1 MPSITHFDWR
11 GGVTAGNLSGRVIGL
26 VRRLSNLKK
35 GDTLSNEL
43 RNFLALSYDELE
55 DLNLEA
61 KEQRRN
67 RIPAEN
73 IREQRI
79 RYLTDEKRIKA
90 VTVLFSDLEGRLHML
105 DYDKKFLIKS
115 WDNLT
120 FDGSSIR
127 GFTAQ
132 KESDLR
138 LGVDWSA
145 FYWAPAD
152 FFGPGKVM
160 VFGEVI
166 EKQGG
171 SYAADIRGVLKGF
184 AQKQYDD
191 EGYTL
196 NAANE
201 IEGFLFKGTDAE
213 RHYSET
219 GKFEYVNTGGYYH
232 SLPGDPLRNFIDLS
246 AEVQR
251 AMGFQN
257 EKDHPEVAPSQFE
270 INYGYG
276 EVVAAADQIQLY
288 KLICRE
294 VATKLGMTAS
304 FLPKPVVGVNGSGMH
319 TNVSISKSGKNLF
332 WDAKGEEKLSKLG
345 WSFVDKILSHGN
357 DICLLLNA
365 SVNAYRR
372 LDPHFE
378 APNQI
383 KASAVDRGSMVR
395 IPIGNDKSMRVEV
408 RSVSPDSNPYMVL
421 YSIFKS
427 GIDGTTSKIKNL
439 RQAERYLPDNI
450 YTALDDFKKSA
461 WVDKILGEDV
471 KSRYADL
478 KQASADRCPRLLGTF
493 VKAPEVQYHHEV
505 YNQFLWNEF

>member
-1 MPSITHFDWR
+1 LND
-11 GGVTAGNLSGRVIGL
+11 LQ
-26 VRRLSNLKK
+26 
-35 GDTLSNEL
+35 
-43 RNFLALSYDELE
+43 NFLRLTYGELE

-61 KEQRRN
+61 KEQRLSRTPMAT
-67 RIPAEN
+67 IQ
-73 IREQRI
+73 EQRI
-79 RYLTDEKRIKA
+79 KYLTDEKRIKA

-105 DYDKKFLIKS
+105 DYDKKFLVKS

-132 KESDLR
+132 RESDLR
-138 LGVDWSA
+138 LAMDWSA

-152 FFGPGKVM
+152 VFGPGKVL

-166 EKQGG
+166 DKDGTPY
-171 SYAADIRGVLKGF
+171 SADIRGVLKSF
-184 AQKQYDD
+184 ANTLFEKH
-191 EGYTL
+191 GYTL

-201 IEGFLFKGTDAE
+201 IEGFLFDGPDAE
-213 RHYSET
+213 RRYHET
-219 GKFEYVNTGGYYH
+219 KKFAYVNTGGYYH
-232 SLPGDPLRNFIDLS
+232 SLPGDPLRLFIDTT

-270 INYGYG
+270 INYSYA
-276 EVVAAADQIQLY
+276 EVVAAADHIQLY
-288 KLICRE
+288 KLICRQ
-294 VATKLGMTAS
+294 VANRMGLTAS

-319 TNVSISKSGKNLF
+319 TNVSITKGGKNIF
-332 WDAKGEEKLSKLG
+332 WDPKGEEKLSKFA
-345 WSFVDKILSHGN
+345 WQFVDRILTHGN
-357 DICLLLNA
+357 DICLLLNP

-395 IPIGNDKSMRVEV
+395 IPIGNERSSRIEV
-408 RSVSPDSNPYMVL
+408 RSVAPDANPYLVMLSV
-421 YSIFKS
+421 FKA
-427 GIDGTTSKIKNL
+427 GLEGEIAKIKNL

-450 YTALDDFKKSA
+450 YDALSNFRNSA
-461 WVDKILGEDV
+461 WTTTLLGEDV
-471 KSRYADL
+471 KGRYADL
-478 KQASADRCPRLLGTF
+478 KQAAADRCPRLLGTF
-493 VKAPEVQYHHEV
+493 VKTPEVQYHHEV
-505 YNQFLWNEF
+505 YNQFLWNDF

>member
-1 MPSITHFDWR
+1 M
-11 GGVTAGNLSGRVIGL
+11 
-26 VRRLSNLKK
+26 
-35 GDTLSNEL
+35 SNEL
-43 RNFLALSYDELE
+43 RDFLALSYRELE
-55 DLNLEA
+55 ALNLKA

-67 RIPAEN
+67 RVASHKIQEE
-73 IREQRI
+73 RLK
-79 RYLTDEKRIKA
+79 YLKDEKRIKA

-132 KESDLR
+132 RESDLR
-138 LGVDWSA
+138 LEMDWGA
-145 FYWAPAD
+145 FYWGPAD
-152 FFGPGKVM
+152 IFGPGKVL

-166 EKQGG
+166 DKDGTPY
-171 SYAADIRGVLKGF
+171 SADIRGLLKGY
-184 AQKQYDD
+184 AQALHKK

-201 IEGFLFKGTDAE
+201 IEGFLFKGSDAE
-213 RHYSET
+213 RRYYET

-232 SLPGDPLRNFIDLS
+232 SLPGDPLRTFIDTT

-251 AMGFQN
+251 CMGFQN

-288 KLICRE
+288 KLVCRQ
-294 VATKLGMTAS
+294 VATRMGLTAC

-319 TNVSISKSGKNLF
+319 TNVSISKNGKNLF
-332 WDAKGEEKLSKLG
+332 WDPKGEEKLSKMG
-345 WSFVDKILSHGN
+345 WSFVDRILTHGN
-357 DICLLLNA
+357 DICLLINA

-378 APNQI
+378 APNQLN
-383 KASAVDRGSMVR
+383 ASPVNRGAMIR
-395 IPIGNDKSMRVEV
+395 IPIGNEKSMRIEV
-408 RSVSPDSNPYMVL
+408 RAVAPDANPYLVM
-421 YSIFKS
+421 YSIFRT
-427 GIDGTTSKIKNL
+427 GLDGDTSKIKNL
-439 RQAERYLPDNI
+439 REAKRYLPDNI
-450 YTALDDFKKSA
+450 YTALDNFRNAEWTTKL
-461 WVDKILGEDV
+461 LGADV
-471 KSRYADL
+471 KGRYADL
-478 KQASADRCPRLLGTF
+478 KQASADRCPRQLGTF
-493 VKAPEVQYHHEV
+493 VKVPEVQYHHEV
-505 YNQFLWNEF
+505 YNQFLWNLF

>member
-1 MPSITHFDWR
+1 M
-11 GGVTAGNLSGRVIGL
+11 
-26 VRRLSNLKK
+26 
-35 GDTLSNEL
+35 SNEL
-43 RNFLALSYDELE
+43 RDFLALSYSELE
-55 DLNLEA
+55 ELNLKA
-61 KEQRRN
+61 KEQRKN
-67 RIPAEN
+67 RVAMHKVQEE
-73 IREQRI
+73 RLK
-79 RYLTDEKRIKA
+79 YLTDEKRIKA

-105 DYDKKFLIKS
+105 DYDKKFLLKS
-115 WDNLT
+115 FDNLT

-132 KESDLR
+132 RESDLR
-138 LGVDWSA
+138 LGIDWAA
-145 FYWAPAD
+145 FYWGPAD
-152 FFGPGKVM
+152 YFGPGKVM

-166 EKQGG
+166 DKNGEP
-171 SYAADIRGVLKGF
+171 YTADIRGMLKGY
-184 AQKQYDD
+184 AQKLHEK

-201 IEGFLFKGTDAE
+201 IEGFLFKGADAE
-213 RHYSET
+213 RHYHENS
-219 GKFEYVNTGGYYH
+219 KFEYVNTGGYYH
-232 SLPGDPLRNFIDLS
+232 SLPGDQLRTFIDNT

-294 VATKLGMTAS
+294 VATKAGLTAC

-319 TNVSISKSGKNLF
+319 TNVSISKNGKNLF
-332 WDAKGEEKLSKLG
+332 WDAKGEEKLSSLG
-345 WSFVDKILSHGN
+345 YEFIDRILTHGN

-383 KASAVDRGSMVR
+383 KASPTDRGSMIR

-408 RSVSPDSNPYMVL
+408 RSVSPDASPYMVM
-421 YSIFKS
+421 YSIFKT
-427 GIDGTTSKIKNL
+427 GLDGDTAKIKNL

-450 YTALDDFKKSA
+450 YDALDNFRKAK
-461 WVDKILGEDV
+461 WTTELLGEDV
-471 KSRYADL
+471 KARYADL
-478 KQASADRCPRLLGTF
+478 KQAAADRCPRALGTF

-505 YNQFLWNEF
+505 YNQFLWNLF